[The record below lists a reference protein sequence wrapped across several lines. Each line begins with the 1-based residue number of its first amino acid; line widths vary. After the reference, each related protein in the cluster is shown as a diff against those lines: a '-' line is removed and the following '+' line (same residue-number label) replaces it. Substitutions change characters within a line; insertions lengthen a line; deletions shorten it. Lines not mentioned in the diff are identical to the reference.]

1 MAEKC
6 KFATF
11 MQRKSM
17 VNTLTID
24 EIEKVAFKGKKVVIS
39 QQTLDELTKSFR
51 FLVDFS
57 KDKIIYCINTGF
69 RHIVQCKVD
78 SHELNQLQYNLIRIH
93 SNGAGNLLN
102 EVYTRAVVLARLNNF
117 FQGHSGISPETI
129 TLLTEFL

>member
-1 MAEKC
+1 
-6 KFATF
+6 

-57 KDKIIYCINTGF
+57 KDKIIYGINTGF
-69 RHIVQCKVD
+69 
-78 SHELNQLQYNLIRIH
+78 
-93 SNGAGNLLN
+93 
-102 EVYTRAVVLARLNNF
+102 
-117 FQGHSGISPETI
+117 
-129 TLLTEFL
+129 